1 MKFKSPLQWLPQQ
14 QRTKIPKRSNFG
26 NHSAYKSGLELEKEL
41 KLLNAKNVVL
51 SSDLQ
56 TKQDGTLCA
65 RQYNED
71 AGIVIYF
78 ELKGEPKAMA
88 CDKWNKPEHNIWALK
103 LSISAI
109 RGLERWGGSEFLDG
123 LFQGFK
129 ALPSPENSTIMNE
142 QYFSDVTNLDHLKL
156 KFNRLAKEL
165 HPDTEDG
172 NSEKFQEMMKQY
184 KQLKNNLEMN

>member
-1 MKFKSPLQWLPQQ
+1 MKFEYPLQWLPQQ
-14 QRTKIPKRSNFG
+14 PRTKNPKRANFG
-26 NHSAYKSGLELEKEL
+26 NHSLCAAGINLDREL
-41 KLLNAKNVVL
+41 KLLGAKNVIL

-71 AGIVIYF
+71 TGVVIYF

-88 CDKWNKPEHNIWALK
+88 CDKWDRPGYNIWALK

-123 LFQGFK
+123 LFRGFK
-129 ALPSPENSTIMNE
+129 ALPSPGNTMIAEKD
-142 QYFSDVTNLDHLKL
+142 YFREIETYEDLKKRYREL
-156 KFNRLAKEL
+156 CKEL
-165 HPDTEDG
+165 HPDVCGSSDEF
-172 NSEKFQEMMKQY
+172 NIMSRQY
-184 KQLKNNLEMN
+184 KQRENNYGE